1 MKSGDFS
8 KKRRY
13 RQDGGGPGAGQG
25 TRKERMGQELGKKR
39 GLEVGKLWLGLWDS
53 PCFIYVMTFS
63 NTRIKRK
70 FQE

>member
-39 GLEVGKLWLGLWDS
+39 GLEVGKLWLGLRDI
-53 PCFIYVMTFS
+53 PLFI
-63 NTRIKRK
+63 
-70 FQE
+70 